1 MQMQYNIEEIN
12 HLIRNRRSVFPKQFV
27 AGKKIPDEIIEQVLI
42 NATYAPNHKQTEPW
56 LFKIFTGDGLQTFAN
71 FQSELYK
78 KESGE
83 KFKEDKYLKLKTTPL
98 LASHIISIGMKRN
111 AGKGLPEVEEIVAVA
126 CAIQNIYLS
135 VTAYG
140 LGGYLTTG
148 GITYYENAKP
158 FFHLGKEDKLLG
170 FFYIGYVA
178 VPSPDAKRQ
187 PLNEKAAWEK

>member
-1 MQMQYNIEEIN
+1 MQYNIEEIN

-27 AGKKIPDEIIEQVLI
+27 AGKKIPDDIIEQIMI
-42 NATYAPNHKQTEPW
+42 NATYAPTHKLTEPW
-56 LFKIFTGDGLQTFAN
+56 SFKIFTGDGLQTFAD

-83 KFKEDKYLKLKTTPL
+83 NYKEDKYLKLKTTPL

-111 AGKGLPEVEEIVAVA
+111 SGKGLPEIEEVEAVA
-126 CAIQNIYLS
+126 CAVQNIYLS

-158 FFHLGKEDKLLG
+158 FFGLEEKDKLLG
-170 FFYIGYVA
+170 FFYVGYVA
-178 VPSPDAKRQ
+178 VTSPSAKRKSV
-187 PLNEKAAWEK
+187 NEKSIWVR

>member
-1 MQMQYNIEEIN
+1 MPYNIEEIN

-27 AGKKIPDEIIEQVLI
+27 AGKKIPDDIIEQIMI
-42 NATYAPNHKQTEPW
+42 NATYAPTHKQTEPW
-56 LFKIFTGDGLQTFAN
+56 SFKIFTGDGLQTFAD

-83 KFKEDKYLKLKTTPL
+83 NYKEDKYLKLKTTPL

-111 AGKGLPEVEEIVAVA
+111 SGKGLPEIEEVEAVA
-126 CAIQNIYLS
+126 CAVQNIYLS

-158 FFHLGKEDKLLG
+158 FFGLEEKDKLLG
-170 FFYIGYVA
+170 FFYVGYVA
-178 VPSPDAKRQ
+178 VTSPSAKRKSV
-187 PLNEKAAWEK
+187 NEKSIWVR

>member
-1 MQMQYNIEEIN
+1 MQYNIEEIN

-27 AGKKIPDEIIEQVLI
+27 AGKKIPDDIIEQIMI
-42 NATYAPNHKQTEPW
+42 NATYAPTHKLTEPW
-56 LFKIFTGDGLQTFAN
+56 SFKIFTGDGLQTFAD

-83 KFKEDKYLKLKTTPL
+83 NYKEDKYLKLKTTPL

-111 AGKGLPEVEEIVAVA
+111 SGKGLPEIEEVEAVA
-126 CAIQNIYLS
+126 CAVQNIYLS

-158 FFHLGKEDKLLG
+158 FFGLEEEDKLLG
-170 FFYIGYVA
+170 FFYVGYVA
-178 VPSPDAKRQ
+178 VTSPSAKRKSV
-187 PLNEKAAWEK
+187 NEKAIWVR

>member
-1 MQMQYNIEEIN
+1 MQYNIEEIN

-27 AGKKIPDEIIEQVLI
+27 AGKKIPDDIIEQIMI
-42 NATYAPNHKQTEPW
+42 NATYAPTHKLTEPW
-56 LFKIFTGDGLQTFAN
+56 SFKIFTGDGLQTFAD

-83 KFKEDKYLKLKTTPL
+83 NYKEDKYLKLKTTPL

-111 AGKGLPEVEEIVAVA
+111 SGKGLPEIEEVEAVA
-126 CAIQNIYLS
+126 CAVQNIYLS

-158 FFHLGKEDKLLG
+158 FFGLEEKDKLLG
-170 FFYIGYVA
+170 FFYVGYVA
-178 VPSPDAKRQ
+178 VTSPSAKRKSV
-187 PLNEKAAWEK
+187 NEKAIWVR